1 MEKEKKTIDKN
12 SIRFTIM
19 AVILI
24 AIFCFAISPVTL
36 QNDTF
41 YTIKIGEHILQNGID
56 MKDPFSWH
64 ENLQYTYPHWLYD
77 VVIYLVYSIGGQ
89 VGIYISTIV
98 LSIALGLTMYLVN
111 IKLTKNKLTS
121 FVLTIG
127 AMYLLR
133 NYIAARA
140 QLATFILFILT
151 VYFIEMFLETKKKRY
166 VVGLIIIPIIIAN
179 VHLAV
184 FPFYFVLYL
193 PYIAEYMIYILS
205 HTEIIVVNAKIDRLN
220 KKILKTTNE
229 DEIQKIKDEINRLEQ
244 KNEKT
249 INKKEK
255 INANPYK
262 IKIRGNNNVKALI
275 IIMIICLFTGFLT
288 PLGTTPYTYLIK
300 TMQGSTTHNISEH
313 LPLTLVNNLEF
324 MCTLVL
330 FIAILTFTDTK
341 IRLSD
346 LFMLGGLVL
355 LTFYTRRQF
364 SMFTLICVII
374 LNRLINA
381 LLDKYDPEGCKK
393 AIKKMT
399 TITGMIVTIC
409 LVLTISVIQYKP
421 KMNDHFIDE
430 NSYPV
435 GAATYILENLDIKN
449 IKLYNEYNYGSYLI
463 FRGIP
468 VFIDSRADL
477 YAPEFNGTKNEDGK
491 YDGRDI
497 FSDFLNIS
505 NIGTFYEGKFREYE
519 ITHLLMGK
527 NTKLNLLISRDDNY
541 KLLYSDK
548 NFVIYERL
556 NANVEGEE

>member
-140 QLATFILFILT
+140 QLVTFILFILT

-166 VVGLIIIPIIIAN
+166 AVGLIIIPIIIAN

-205 HTEIIVVNAKIDRLN
+205 NTEIILVTAKIDRLN
-220 KKILKTTNE
+220 KKILKTTKE
-229 DEIQKIKDEINRLEQ
+229 EEIQKIKDEINRLEQ

-262 IKIRGNNNVKALI
+262 IKIIGNNNVKALI

-435 GAATYILENLDIKN
+435 GAATYILENLDIKI
-449 IKLYNEYNYGSYLI
+449 IKLYNEYNYGSYML

-477 YAPEFNGTKNEDGK
+477 YAPEFNPGVEVFNDYINLSNVDIDNVEEKLDK
-491 YDGRDI
+491 YG
-497 FSDFLNIS
+497 
-505 NIGTFYEGKFREYE
+505 
-519 ITHLLMGK
+519 ITHMLMYK
-527 NTKLNLLISRDDNY
+527 KSKLRKFVEQNTEKYNLIYEDDNFC
-541 KLLYSDK
+541 L
-548 NFVIYERL
+548 FERKQ
-556 NANVEGEE
+556 VKESV

>member
-98 LSIALGLTMYLVN
+98 LSITLGLTMYLVN
-111 IKLTKNKLTS
+111 TKLTKNKLTS

-140 QLATFILFILT
+140 QLVTFILFILT

-166 VVGLIIIPIIIAN
+166 AVGLIIIPIIIAN

-205 HTEIIVVNAKIDRLN
+205 NTEIILVTAKIDRLN

-300 TMQGSTTHNISEH
+300 TMQGTTTHNISEH
-313 LPLTLVNNLEF
+313 LPLTLVDNLEF

-346 LFMLGGLVL
+346 LFMLGGLIF

-477 YAPEFNGTKNEDGK
+477 YAPEFNPGVEVFNDYINLSNVDIDNVEEKLDK
-491 YDGRDI
+491 YG
-497 FSDFLNIS
+497 
-505 NIGTFYEGKFREYE
+505 
-519 ITHLLMGK
+519 ITHMLMYK
-527 NTKLNLLISRDDNY
+527 KSKLRKFVEQNTEKYNLLYEDDNFC
-541 KLLYSDK
+541 L
-548 NFVIYERL
+548 FERKQ
-556 NANVEGEE
+556 VKESV

>member
-229 DEIQKIKDEINRLEQ
+229 DEIQKIKDEINRLEE
-244 KNEKT
+244 KNEKN
-249 INKKEK
+249 IRKKEK
-255 INANPYK
+255 IKANPYK
-262 IKIRGNNNVKALI
+262 IKIRGNDNVKALI
-275 IIMIICLFTGFLT
+275 IIMIICLFTGLLT

-300 TMQGSTTHNISEH
+300 TMQGTTTHNISEH

-346 LFMLGGLVL
+346 LFMLGGLIF

-477 YAPEFNGTKNEDGK
+477 YAPEFNPGVEVFNDYINLSNVDIDNVEEKLDK
-491 YDGRDI
+491 YGITNMLMYKKSKLR
-497 FSDFLNIS
+497 
-505 NIGTFYEGKFREYE
+505 KFVEQ
-519 ITHLLMGK
+519 
-527 NTKLNLLISRDDNY
+527 NTEKYNLLYEDDNFC
-541 KLLYSDK
+541 L
-548 NFVIYERL
+548 FERKQ
-556 NANVEGEE
+556 VKESV

>member
-19 AVILI
+19 AVVLI

-111 IKLTKNKLTS
+111 TKLTKNNLTS

-151 VYFIEMFLETKKKRY
+151 VYFIEMFLETKKKKY
-166 VVGLIIIPIIIAN
+166 AVGLIIIPIIIAN

-205 HTEIIVVNAKIDRLN
+205 NTEIILVTAKIDRLN
-220 KKILKTTNE
+220 KKILKTTKE
-229 DEIQKIKDEINRLEQ
+229 EEIQKIKDEINRLEQ

-430 NSYPV
+430 KSYPV
-435 GAATYILENLDIKN
+435 EAATYILDNLDINN

-477 YAPEFNGTKNEDGK
+477 YAPEFNPGVEVFNDYINLSNVDIDNVEEKLDK
-491 YDGRDI
+491 YG
-497 FSDFLNIS
+497 
-505 NIGTFYEGKFREYE
+505 
-519 ITHLLMGK
+519 ITHMLMYK
-527 NTKLNLLISRDDNY
+527 KSKLRKFVEQNTEKYNLLYEDDNFC
-541 KLLYSDK
+541 L
-548 NFVIYERL
+548 FERKQ
-556 NANVEGEE
+556 VKESV

>member
-1 MEKEKKTIDKN
+1 MKKEKKTIDKS

-19 AVILI
+19 AVVLI

-98 LSIALGLTMYLVN
+98 LSITLGLTMYLVN
-111 IKLTKNKLTS
+111 TKLTKNKLTS
-121 FVLTIG
+121 FILTIAG
-127 AMYLLR
+127 MYLLR

-140 QLATFILFILT
+140 QLVTFTLFILT

-166 VVGLIIIPIIIAN
+166 AVGLIIIPIIIAN

-205 HTEIIVVNAKIDRLN
+205 NTEIILVTAKIDRLN

-229 DEIQKIKDEINRLEQ
+229 EEIQKIKDEINKLEQ

-249 INKKEK
+249 IKKKEK
-255 INANPYK
+255 IDANPYK
-262 IKIRGNNNVKALI
+262 IKIRGNDNVKALI
-275 IIMIICLFTGFLT
+275 IIMIICLFTGLLT

-300 TMQGSTTHNISEH
+300 TMQGTTPHNISEH
-313 LPLTLVNNLEF
+313 LPLTLVDNLEF
-324 MCTLVL
+324 MCALVL

-346 LFMLGGLVL
+346 LFMLGGLIL

-364 SMFTLICVII
+364 SMFTLVCVII

-381 LLDKYDPEGCKK
+381 MLDKYDPEGCKK
-393 AIKKMT
+393 VIKKMT

-409 LVLTISVIQYKP
+409 LVLTISIIKYKP
-421 KMNDHFIDE
+421 KMKNHFIDE
-430 NSYPV
+430 KSYPV
-435 GAATYILENLDIKN
+435 EAATYILDNLDINN

-477 YAPEFNGTKNEDGK
+477 YAPEFNPGVEVFNDYMNLSGM
-491 YDGRDI
+491 
-497 FSDFLNIS
+497 NID
-505 NIGTFYEGKFREYE
+505 NVEEKLDEYG
-519 ITHLLMGK
+519 ITHMLMYK
-527 NTKLNLLISRDDNY
+527 KSKLRRFVEQNTEKYNLLYEDDNFC
-541 KLLYSDK
+541 L
-548 NFVIYERL
+548 FERKQIKES
-556 NANVEGEE
+556 V

>member
-19 AVILI
+19 AVVLI

-111 IKLTKNKLTS
+111 TKLTKNNLTS

-205 HTEIIVVNAKIDRLN
+205 NTEIILVTAKIDRLN
-220 KKILKTTNE
+220 KKILKTTKE
-229 DEIQKIKDEINRLEQ
+229 EEIQKIKDEINRLEQ

-300 TMQGSTTHNISEH
+300 TMQGTTTHNISEH
-313 LPLTLVNNLEF
+313 LPLTLVDNLEF

-346 LFMLGGLVL
+346 LFMLGGLIF

-364 SMFTLICVII
+364 SMFTLICVMI

-381 LLDKYDPEGCKK
+381 LLNKYDPEGCKK
-393 AIKKMT
+393 AIDKMT

-430 NSYPV
+430 KSYPV
-435 GAATYILENLDIKN
+435 EAATYILDNLDINN

-477 YAPEFNGTKNEDGK
+477 YAPEFNPGVEVFNDYMNLSGM
-491 YDGRDI
+491 
-497 FSDFLNIS
+497 NID
-505 NIGTFYEGKFREYE
+505 NVEEKLDEYG
-519 ITHLLMGK
+519 ITHMLMYK
-527 NTKLNLLISRDDNY
+527 KSKLRRFVEQNTEKYNLIYEDDNFC
-541 KLLYSDK
+541 L
-548 NFVIYERL
+548 FERKQ
-556 NANVEGEE
+556 VKESV

>member
-346 LFMLGGLVL
+346 LFMLGGLIF

-364 SMFTLICVII
+364 SMFTLICVMI

-381 LLDKYDPEGCKK
+381 LLNKYDPEGCKK
-393 AIKKMT
+393 AIDKMT

-421 KMNDHFIDE
+421 KMKNHFIDE

-435 GAATYILENLDIKN
+435 EAATYILENLDINN

-477 YAPEFNGTKNEDGK
+477 YAPEFNPGVEVFNDYINLSNVDIDNVEEKLDK
-491 YDGRDI
+491 YG
-497 FSDFLNIS
+497 
-505 NIGTFYEGKFREYE
+505 
-519 ITHLLMGK
+519 ITHMLMYK
-527 NTKLNLLISRDDNY
+527 KSKLRKFVEQNTEKYNLLYEDDNFC
-541 KLLYSDK
+541 L
-548 NFVIYERL
+548 FERKQ
-556 NANVEGEE
+556 VKESV

>member
-1 MEKEKKTIDKN
+1 MEKEKKTIDKA

-19 AVILI
+19 AIILI

-64 ENLQYTYPHWLYD
+64 ENLDYTYPHWLYD
-77 VVIYLVYSIGGQ
+77 VIIYLIYSIGGQ

-98 LSIALGLTMYLVN
+98 LSITLGITMYLVN
-111 IKLTKNKLTS
+111 TKLTKNKLTS
-121 FVLTIG
+121 FILTLG

-140 QLATFILFILT
+140 QLVTFILFLLT

-166 VVGLIIIPIIIAN
+166 AIGLIIIPIIIAN

-184 FPFYFVLYL
+184 FPFYFILYL
-193 PYIAEYMIYILS
+193 PYIVEYMMYILS
-205 HTEIIVVNAKIDRLN
+205 NTEIILITAKIDRLN
-220 KKILKTTNE
+220 KKILKATNE
-229 DEIQKIKDEINRLEQ
+229 EEIQKIKEEIQKLEH
-244 KNEKT
+244 KNEK
-249 INKKEK
+249 IISKKEK

-262 IKIRGNNNVKALI
+262 IKIRGNDNVKALI
-275 IIMIICLFTGFLT
+275 IIMIICLFTGLLT

-300 TMQGSTTHNISEH
+300 TMQGTTTHSISEH
-313 LPLTLVNNLEF
+313 LPLTLVDNKEF
-324 MCTLVL
+324 MCALVL

-346 LFMLGGLVL
+346 LFMLGGLVF

-364 SMFTLICVII
+364 SMFTLVCIVI

-381 LLDKYDPEGCKK
+381 FINKYDPEGCKK
-393 AIKKMT
+393 AINKLT

-409 LVLTISVIQYKP
+409 LVLTISIVQYKP
-421 KMNDHFIDE
+421 KLKHDFIDK
-430 NSYPV
+430 NAYPV
-435 GAATYILENLDIKN
+435 EAATYILENLDINN
-449 IKLYNEYNYGSYLI
+449 IKLYNEYNFGSYLL

-477 YAPEFNGTKNEDGK
+477 YAPEFNPGVTVFDDYMNLSGV
-491 YDGRDI
+491 
-497 FSDFLNIS
+497 NID
-505 NIGTFYEGKFREYE
+505 NIEEKLDEYG
-519 ITHLLMGK
+519 ITHMIMYK
-527 NTKLNLLISRDDNY
+527 TSKLKKFVEQDTEKYS
-541 KLLYSDK
+541 LLYEDEKFCLFQRNQTKES
-548 NFVIYERL
+548 V
-556 NANVEGEE
+556 

>member
-346 LFMLGGLVL
+346 LFMLGGLIF

-477 YAPEFNGTKNEDGK
+477 YAPEFNPGVEVFNDYINLSNVDIDNVEEKLDK
-491 YDGRDI
+491 YG
-497 FSDFLNIS
+497 
-505 NIGTFYEGKFREYE
+505 
-519 ITHLLMGK
+519 ITHMLMYK
-527 NTKLNLLISRDDNY
+527 KSKLRKFVEQNTEKYNLLYEDDNFC
-541 KLLYSDK
+541 L
-548 NFVIYERL
+548 FERKQ
-556 NANVEGEE
+556 VKESV

>member
-1 MEKEKKTIDKN
+1 MEKEKKTIDKS

-19 AVILI
+19 AVVLI

-98 LSIALGLTMYLVN
+98 LSITLGLTMYLVN
-111 IKLTKNKLTS
+111 TKLTKNKLTS
-121 FVLTIG
+121 FILTIAG
-127 AMYLLR
+127 MYLLR

-140 QLATFILFILT
+140 QLVTFTLFILT

-166 VVGLIIIPIIIAN
+166 AVGLIIIPIIIAN

-205 HTEIIVVNAKIDRLN
+205 NTEIILVTAKIDRLN

-229 DEIQKIKDEINRLEQ
+229 EEIQKIKDEINKLEQ

-249 INKKEK
+249 IKKKEK
-255 INANPYK
+255 IDANPYK
-262 IKIRGNNNVKALI
+262 IKIRGNDNVKALI
-275 IIMIICLFTGFLT
+275 IIMIICLFTGLLT

-300 TMQGSTTHNISEH
+300 TMQGATPHNISEH
-313 LPLTLVNNLEF
+313 LPLTLVDNLEF
-324 MCTLVL
+324 MCALVL

-346 LFMLGGLVL
+346 LFMLGGLIL

-364 SMFTLICVII
+364 SMFTLVCVII

-381 LLDKYDPEGCKK
+381 MLDKYDPEGCKK

-409 LVLTISVIQYKP
+409 LVLTISIIKYKP
-421 KMNDHFIDE
+421 KMKNHFIDE
-430 NSYPV
+430 KSYPV
-435 GAATYILENLDIKN
+435 EAATYILDNLDINN

-477 YAPEFNGTKNEDGK
+477 YAPEFNPGVEVFNDYMNLSGM
-491 YDGRDI
+491 
-497 FSDFLNIS
+497 NID
-505 NIGTFYEGKFREYE
+505 NVEEKLDEYG
-519 ITHLLMGK
+519 ITHMLMYK
-527 NTKLNLLISRDDNY
+527 KSKLRRFVEQNTEKYNLLYEDDNFC
-541 KLLYSDK
+541 L
-548 NFVIYERL
+548 FERKQIKES
-556 NANVEGEE
+556 V

>member
-19 AVILI
+19 AGILI

-140 QLATFILFILT
+140 QLVTFILFILT

-477 YAPEFNGTKNEDGK
+477 YAPEFNPGVEVFNDYINLSNVDIDNVEEKLDK
-491 YDGRDI
+491 YG
-497 FSDFLNIS
+497 
-505 NIGTFYEGKFREYE
+505 
-519 ITHLLMGK
+519 ITHMLMYK
-527 NTKLNLLISRDDNY
+527 KSKLRKFVEQNTEKYNLLYEDDNFC
-541 KLLYSDK
+541 L
-548 NFVIYERL
+548 FERKQ
-556 NANVEGEE
+556 VKESV

>member
-19 AVILI
+19 AVVLI

-111 IKLTKNKLTS
+111 TKLTKNKLTS

-140 QLATFILFILT
+140 QLVTFILFILT

-166 VVGLIIIPIIIAN
+166 AVGLIIIPIIIAN

-205 HTEIIVVNAKIDRLN
+205 NTEIILVTAKIDRLN
-220 KKILKTTNE
+220 KKILKTTKE
-229 DEIQKIKDEINRLEQ
+229 EEIQKIKDEINRLEQ

-393 AIKKMT
+393 AIDKMT

-430 NSYPV
+430 KSYPV
-435 GAATYILENLDIKN
+435 EAATYILDNLDINN

-477 YAPEFNGTKNEDGK
+477 YAPEFNPGVEVFNDYMNLSGM
-491 YDGRDI
+491 
-497 FSDFLNIS
+497 NID
-505 NIGTFYEGKFREYE
+505 NVEEKLDEYG
-519 ITHLLMGK
+519 ITHMLMYK
-527 NTKLNLLISRDDNY
+527 KSKLRRFVEQNTEKYNLLYEDDNFC
-541 KLLYSDK
+541 L
-548 NFVIYERL
+548 FERKQ
-556 NANVEGEE
+556 VKESV

>member
-1 MEKEKKTIDKN
+1 MEKGKKTIDKN

-19 AVILI
+19 AVVLI

-77 VVIYLVYSIGGQ
+77 VVIYLVYNIGGQ

-98 LSIALGLTMYLVN
+98 LSITLGLTMYLVN
-111 IKLTKNKLTS
+111 TKLTKNKLTS

-140 QLATFILFILT
+140 QLVTFILFILT

-166 VVGLIIIPIIIAN
+166 AVGLIIIPIIIAN

-205 HTEIIVVNAKIDRLN
+205 NTEIILVTAKIDRLN
-220 KKILKTTNE
+220 KKILKTTKE
-229 DEIQKIKDEINRLEQ
+229 EEIQKIKDEINRLEQ

-300 TMQGSTTHNISEH
+300 TMQGTTTHNISEH

-477 YAPEFNGTKNEDGK
+477 YAPEFNPGVEVFNDYINLSNVDIDNVEEKLDK
-491 YDGRDI
+491 YG
-497 FSDFLNIS
+497 
-505 NIGTFYEGKFREYE
+505 
-519 ITHLLMGK
+519 ITHMLMYK
-527 NTKLNLLISRDDNY
+527 KSKLRKFVEQNTEKYNLLYEDDNFC
-541 KLLYSDK
+541 L
-548 NFVIYERL
+548 FERKQ
-556 NANVEGEE
+556 VKESV

>member
-111 IKLTKNKLTS
+111 TKLTKNNLTS

-249 INKKEK
+249 IKKKEK
-255 INANPYK
+255 IDANPYK
-262 IKIRGNNNVKALI
+262 IKIRGNDNVKALI

-300 TMQGSTTHNISEH
+300 TMQGTTTHNISEH

-324 MCTLVL
+324 MCALVL
-330 FIAILTFTDTK
+330 FIVILTFTDTK

-346 LFMLGGLVL
+346 LFMLGGLIF

-477 YAPEFNGTKNEDGK
+477 YAPEFNPGVEVFNDYINLSNVDIDNVEEKLDK
-491 YDGRDI
+491 YG
-497 FSDFLNIS
+497 
-505 NIGTFYEGKFREYE
+505 
-519 ITHLLMGK
+519 ITHMLMYK
-527 NTKLNLLISRDDNY
+527 KSKLRKFVEQNTEKYNLLYEDDNFC
-541 KLLYSDK
+541 L
-548 NFVIYERL
+548 FERKQ
-556 NANVEGEE
+556 VKESV

>member
-77 VVIYLVYSIGGQ
+77 VVIYLVYNIGGQ

-98 LSIALGLTMYLVN
+98 LSITLGLTMYLVN
-111 IKLTKNKLTS
+111 TKLTKNKLTS

-140 QLATFILFILT
+140 QLVTFILFILT

-166 VVGLIIIPIIIAN
+166 AVGLIIIPIIIAN

-205 HTEIIVVNAKIDRLN
+205 NTEIILVTAKIDRLN
-220 KKILKTTNE
+220 KKILKTTKE
-229 DEIQKIKDEINRLEQ
+229 EEIQKIKDEINRLEQ

-300 TMQGSTTHNISEH
+300 TMQGTTTHNISEH
-313 LPLTLVNNLEF
+313 LPLTLVDNLEF

-346 LFMLGGLVL
+346 LFMLGGLIF

-364 SMFTLICVII
+364 SMFTLICVMI

-381 LLDKYDPEGCKK
+381 LLNKYDPEGCKK
-393 AIKKMT
+393 AIDKMT

-421 KMNDHFIDE
+421 KMKNHFIDE

-435 GAATYILENLDIKN
+435 EAATYILENLDINN

-477 YAPEFNGTKNEDGK
+477 YAPEFNPGVEVFNDYMNLSGM
-491 YDGRDI
+491 
-497 FSDFLNIS
+497 NID
-505 NIGTFYEGKFREYE
+505 NVEEKLDEYG
-519 ITHLLMGK
+519 ITHMLMYK
-527 NTKLNLLISRDDNY
+527 KSKLRRFVEQNTEKYNLLYEDDNFC
-541 KLLYSDK
+541 L
-548 NFVIYERL
+548 FERKQ
-556 NANVEGEE
+556 VKESV